1 MKGSMG
7 IVYLLENTQPVHFAE
22 ATRLCAKT
30 FSDEWFSTDIAKQR
44 FIEEAENWILI
55 GRHEHVISAYDY
67 RTLDSV
73 PYVLMEFADSGNLI
87 EKRES
92 GFDPLEPSI
101 DYVKALVYAFG
112 IALGLERI
120 YATVNLPHGDLRPEN
135 ILFDRG
141 GELVRISDFGLMSSI
156 TSSDQRAESRDIV
169 QFGQLLWYLF
179 TGRSDTPRVI
189 CDSIDQ
195 YEHIHAPF
203 RQVVKEAVMGAAKS
217 ARGFFVKAAETVND
231 VAQEI
236 GGIRFP
242 TPEEYKRS
250 FEQNL
255 AKTIGGALE
264 ELGVKSI
271 EATTTDTPFTYVNRA
286 LSLLELGNVEAAGE
300 QIVKAVETVRGNEES
315 DLTKEVM
322 AGLQTILSSI
332 SDLEVRRRLLRKA
345 RDAWKTPW
353 ITA

>member
-1 MKGSMG
+1 
-7 IVYLLENTQPVHFAE
+7 
-22 ATRLCAKT
+22 
-30 FSDEWFSTDIAKQR
+30 
-44 FIEEAENWILI
+44 
-55 GRHEHVISAYDY
+55 
-67 RTLDSV
+67 
-73 PYVLMEFADSGNLI
+73 
-87 EKRES
+87 
-92 GFDPLEPSI
+92 
-101 DYVKALVYAFG
+101 
-112 IALGLERI
+112 
-120 YATVNLPHGDLRPEN
+120 
-135 ILFDRG
+135 
-141 GELVRISDFGLMSSI
+141 
-156 TSSDQRAESRDIV
+156 
-169 QFGQLLWYLF
+169 
-179 TGRSDTPRVI
+179 
-189 CDSIDQ
+189 
-195 YEHIHAPF
+195 
-203 RQVVKEAVMGAAKS
+203 VVKEAVMGAAKS